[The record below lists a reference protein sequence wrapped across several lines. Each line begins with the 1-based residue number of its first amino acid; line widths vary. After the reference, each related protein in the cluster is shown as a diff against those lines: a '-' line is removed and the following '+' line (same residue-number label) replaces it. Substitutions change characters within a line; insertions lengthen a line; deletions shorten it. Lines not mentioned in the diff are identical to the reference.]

1 MKKTHAY
8 TNVTTPSRELVI
20 KPKSEQFIST
30 FKAISLAL
38 FALTLMTLLCDKIVT
53 Q

>member
-1 MKKTHAY
+1 MKKPYTY
-8 TNVTTPSRELVI
+8 TNVTTSRAELTV
-20 KPKSEQFIST
+20 KPKSELFIST

-38 FALTLMTLLCDKIVT
+38 FALTLMTMLCAQIVT